1 MLESLQVHML
11 TALAAPQLLA
21 QPADGT
27 GQVTDPAIDKDVP
40 NPDVEAPPGLGEA
53 VNTALSWLKWGAFV
67 AGVAGLLWCA
77 IMMGIG
83 RRNRSAMAVEG
94 AMGVPWGLLAVSLAV
109 AAPALVSAFV

>member
-1 MLESLQVHML
+1 MLESLQAHVL
-11 TALAAPQLLA
+11 TVAVGATADLLA
-21 QPADGT
+21 
-27 GQVTDPAIDKDVP
+27 VVDPNVP
-40 NPDVEAPPGLGEA
+40 NPDVEAPPGLGDA
-53 VNTALSWLKWGAFV
+53 VNTALNWLKWGAFV
-67 AGVAGLLWCA
+67 AGVAGLLWCS